1 MINKRW
7 SIKTANFYKESVF
20 DCELYSILLTF
31 LSLGLLVL
39 GFSAEHNAISCKIS
53 THKIA
58 VSGEFIIAVYLKSA
72 LEIEI

>member
-7 SIKTANFYKESVF
+7 PIKTTNFYLKKSVF
-20 DCELYSILLTF
+20 VCELYFISLTF

-39 GFSAEHNAISCKIS
+39 GFSAEHDAISCKIS

-58 VSGEFIIAVYLKSA
+58 VSGEFIIVTLNLPWK
-72 LEIEI
+72 IEI